1 MNRRIK
7 PWRACL
13 AKGVVV
19 AARGKGDLSLWRY
32 VVRAESSLGCERGL
46 EVADSNLRL
55 ARKGF
60 KNV

>member
-1 MNRRIK
+1 
-7 PWRACL
+7 
-13 AKGVVV
+13 V